1 MFKMLVFDMDGTL
14 TPSRWEM
21 EPDMVILFK
30 ELLKKYKVWI
40 ISGWDYIQFQ
50 IQILQFLWDDEKLLK
65 NLYICPTNWTKMYT
79 YNDSDWQCL
88 YSLDFT
94 ESERKHII
102 NVLENAIEKLWLKP
116 EKTYWELVEDRK
128 TQITYATLWQQ
139 APRELKSAYDPD
151 FSKRKKIVNYI
162 KTDLEGFDIF
172 VAWNTSID
180 ITREWVDKAYWI
192 EKLMEITWLNENE
205 IIFVWDRIFPDWND
219 YSPLNKLW
227 ITTKKVF
234 SLDDTK
240 DFIREMVK

>member
-1 MFKMLVFDMDGTL
+1 MFVFDMDGTL

-21 EPDMVILFK
+21 EPDMVLLFK

-40 ISGWDYIQFQ
+40 ISGWDYVQFQ
-50 IQILQFLWDDEKLLK
+50 IQILQFLWDDENLLK
-65 NLYICPTNWTKMYT
+65 NLYICPTNWTKMYI
-79 YNDSDWQCL
+79 YNDIDWQCL

-94 ESERKHII
+94 KSERKHII

-116 EKTYWELVEDRK
+116 EKTYWDLVEDRK

-139 APRELKSAYDPD
+139 AARELKSAYDPD
-151 FSKRKKIVNYI
+151 FSKRKKIVSYI
-162 KTDLEGFDIF
+162 KPDLEWFDIF

-192 EKLMEITWLNENE
+192 EKLMEKTWLNKNE
-205 IIFVWDRIFPDWND
+205 IIFIWDRIFSDWND
-219 YSPLNKLW
+219 YPPLNKLW

-234 SLDDTK
+234 SLEDTK